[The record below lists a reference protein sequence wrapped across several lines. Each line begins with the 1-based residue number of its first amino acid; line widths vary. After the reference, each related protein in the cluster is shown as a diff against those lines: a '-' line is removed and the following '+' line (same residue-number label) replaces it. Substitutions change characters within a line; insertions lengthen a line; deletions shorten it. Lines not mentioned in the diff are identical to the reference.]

1 MIHIAWKGFTYENH
15 LSVSNYYM
23 YNVEII
29 ISCDFWKV
37 DKAKENVRKIGE
49 IVEGVEAAANR
60 TMTAESRLNNKLKML
75 RDNIKQ
81 ARAQA
86 EKVSDFES
94 GFNTSQAYQF
104 GLI

>member
-1 MIHIAWKGFTYENH
+1 M
-15 LSVSNYYM
+15 
-23 YNVEII
+23 
-29 ISCDFWKV
+29 
-37 DKAKENVRKIGE
+37 RKIGE

-86 EKVSDFES
+86 EKVSDFETD
-94 GFNTSQAYQF
+94 FNTSQAYQF

>member
-1 MIHIAWKGFTYENH
+1 MVHVPWNGSTYENH
-15 LSVSNYYM
+15 LSVSIFYI
-23 YNVEII
+23 YNVGII

-37 DKAKENVRKIGE
+37 DKARENVRKIGE

-94 GFNTSQAYQF
+94 GSNTSQAYQF
-104 GLI
+104 LLI